1 MEPDF
6 INQPIVDRLR
16 SYTAQQFGQ
25 QYQQEF
31 FTSYVGEERD
41 SYIKDCLDINYF
53 TTTEEIDDK
62 DLGLVRKI
70 NLN

>member
-6 INQPIVDRLR
+6 INQHIVDQLI
-16 SYTAQQFGQ
+16 SYTAQQFRQ

-41 SYIKDCLDINYF
+41 SYIKDCLDTNYF
-53 TTTEEIDDK
+53 ATTEEIEDK
-62 DLGLVRKI
+62 DLGPVTKI

>member
-6 INQPIVDRLR
+6 INQHKVNQLR
-16 SYTAQQFGQ
+16 SYTAQQFRQ

-31 FTSYVGEERD
+31 FTSYIQEELEG
-41 SYIKDCLDINYF
+41 YINNSLDA
-53 TTTEEIDDK
+53 TKEIEDK